1 MESPPPIENQPQ
13 ENPPPAVSLEHGS
26 PKGSV
31 DLDPT
36 AAPTPASAGSD
47 LPTTSQPV
55 ESRTREYLSNERTYL
70 SWMRTA
76 ISLMGIGVILG
87 RIHAARPPL
96 APNPSRTWQLGIIFA
111 VVGLIT
117 VFLSTQHY
125 LAIRREISDD
135 SDEITER
142 WVIVFSIAV
151 LLIGSGILYYV
162 LA

>member
-1 MESPPPIENQPQ
+1 MESPLPIENRTQDHSSSAPSA
-13 ENPPPAVSLEHGS
+13 ENLPSEAADSESPPVGQS
-26 PKGSV
+26 
-31 DLDPT
+31 
-36 AAPTPASAGSD
+36 
-47 LPTTSQPV
+47 V

-87 RIHAARPPL
+87 RIHIARPPL

-111 VVGLIT
+111 VVGLVT

-125 LAIRREISDD
+125 LAIRREISQD

-151 LLIGSGILYYV
+151 ILMGSGILYYV
-162 LA
+162 LG